1 MEQQQRHFDPE
12 TLIEFAEGTSV
23 RRSEIEQHAATC
35 AECTREIEAHRGII
49 DALRDPQVWHQ
60 QQRSAPPPKP
70 ERIAALATFKQR
82 LDVED
87 AAASDLLDSVL
98 KGPSAWWTNS
108 LRKSGVRTAGVVRQL
123 LVRMRAVSPRVPADA
138 LVGVTLALEIADSL
152 AVTDYPSDF
161 VITLRAQALR
171 DQAWGLSVLGR
182 LREATAVADRAERLL
197 LQTPIPDYEMARLNL
212 VRASFLRLTDRI
224 DEAITLSRKAADVF
238 ERFGD
243 RRMFVTARNYEG
255 AMLFGRNEYAAALAA
270 YRSVENDPAIPDDDT
285 RIAIQYNI
293 GLCHRELGHIDQA
306 IETLTTTTA
315 EYQMLGMDMQLA
327 RCRWTLAATVSRA
340 GRYSD
345 AIPIFRSAWDQLESL
360 GMETDAAL
368 AALELA
374 ENLLV
379 VGRNDEVPAICRTLI
394 DRFTRAGM
402 GGSAMTALAF
412 LRETV
417 ATGHVT
423 PTLVRHVYEFLRD
436 VSRKEA
442 SSPVQSVLR
451 LEE

>member
-1 MEQQQRHFDPE
+1 MEQKQHYDPE
-12 TLIEFAEGTSV
+12 TLIEFAEGTSGL
-23 RRSEIEQHAATC
+23 RGEIEQHAATC

-49 DALRDPQVWHQ
+49 DALRDPHVWQ
-60 QQRSAPPPKP
+60 QPQNVPAPKP

-82 LDVED
+82 LDEEDD
-87 AAASDLLDSVL
+87 AASKLLDGVL
-98 KGPSAWWTNS
+98 KGPSAWWPNA

-123 LVRMRAVSPRVPADA
+123 VVRMRDVSSRVPADA
-138 LVGVTLALEIADSL
+138 LVGVTMALEIADSL

-171 DQAWGLSVLGR
+171 DQAWGFSALGR
-182 LREATAVADRAERLL
+182 LREASAAADRAERLL
-197 LQTPIPDYEMARLNL
+197 LQTPIPDYELARLNL
-212 VRASFLRLTDRI
+212 VRTSFLRFTDRI
-224 DEAITLSRKAADVF
+224 DEAIALSRKAAEVF

-243 RRMFVTARNYEG
+243 RRMFVTARYYEG
-255 AMLFGRNEYAAALAA
+255 AMLFGRNEYTAALAA
-270 YRSVENDPAIPDDDT
+270 YRSVENDPALPGDAM
-285 RIAIQYNI
+285 RVGVKFNI

-306 IETLTTTTA
+306 IEALTATTA
-315 EYQMLGMDMQLA
+315 EYEMLEMDANLA
-327 RCRWTLAATVSRA
+327 HCRWTLATTISSA
-340 GRYSD
+340 GRHSE
-345 AIPIFRSAWDQLESL
+345 AIPIFRSAWTQFETL
-360 GMETDAAL
+360 GMEADAAL

-379 VGRNDEVPAICRTLI
+379 VGRTDEVPAICRTLI

-417 ATGHVT
+417 ATGHAT
-423 PTLVRHVYEFLRD
+423 PALVRHVYEFLRD
-436 VSRKEA
+436 VSRKES
-442 SSPVQSVLR
+442 SSPVQSALR